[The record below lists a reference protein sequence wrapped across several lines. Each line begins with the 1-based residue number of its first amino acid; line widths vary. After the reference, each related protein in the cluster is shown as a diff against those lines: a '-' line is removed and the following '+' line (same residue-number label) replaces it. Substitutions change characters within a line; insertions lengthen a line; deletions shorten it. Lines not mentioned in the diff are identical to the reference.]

1 MNILHIIRDMNIG
14 GAQSTLLNIVKYL
27 DEDHHWIVT
36 YQIDSFLEQQI
47 KKYSNAKCYVITD
60 IKKMY
65 GILKT
70 INYDIVHYHW
80 WPEIAVMYRFF
91 SSENK
96 PIILTLQEQFKPPK
110 YKNIYYVAGSKDN
123 MKYLDDIE
131 DDFKNYI
138 YLGVDPTSIIEKK
151 EIKIYDTIWVGR
163 VSTLI
168 PTKIPKDL
176 IDVFNT
182 LSVPGKNI
190 KFALYGTGGEKT
202 IIELRTKK
210 EKYPEMHLVIDTDK
224 YVLDKYQNLDFFVYW
239 LPEGCTESFGL
250 VIVEAMLSKVPV
262 IAQRAGAIPEIIQHG
277 YNGYLFDDPSEINQ
291 YLNVLVQDERRKQVV
306 LNAQR
311 TANERFLAYN
321 MAKKYKELYNERLKI
336 NEIKH

>member
-1 MNILHIIRDMNIG
+1 
-14 GAQSTLLNIVKYL
+14 
-27 DEDHHWIVT
+27 
-36 YQIDSFLEQQI
+36 
-47 KKYSNAKCYVITD
+47 
-60 IKKMY
+60 
-65 GILKT
+65 
-70 INYDIVHYHW
+70 
-80 WPEIAVMYRFF
+80 MYRFF